1 MTLNRPDEVPEHF
14 LSVREFSR
22 AMKVSPQTVYKW
34 LQKDWIRALKDNRG
48 HQWFDPEIIKRQED
62 GEPIREW
69 VKPVTGRP
77 ALRPPAPTKRYIDL
91 IDTEEL

>member
-1 MTLNRPDEVPEHF
+1 MTLNRPQEIPEHY
-14 LSVREFSR
+14 LSVRQF
-22 AMKVSPQTVYKW
+22 AAALKVTSQTVYKW
-34 LQKDWIRALKDNRG
+34 IQKDWVQRVKDNRG
-48 HQWFDPEIIKRQED
+48 HCWFDPAIIKRQED

-69 VKPVTGRP
+69 EKPASGRP